1 MIKTLWCLVKQLGLY
16 AGGLSSFV
24 GGSSEDSADD
34 ETATAGMEITVQGS
48 YFRPLEFFSG
58 QGELMGH
65 VWSGTASEPTAAYQA
80 TTLLHDHEQ
89 TIRLLNG
96 ATVRFNVLG
105 ALSIDLSGQ
114 VQFSLWNRN
123 AHCQVDKK

>member
-1 MIKTLWCLVKQLGLY
+1 M
-16 AGGLSSFV
+16 
-24 GGSSEDSADD
+24 GGSDD
-34 ETATAGMEITVQGS
+34 EDNNADESATAGMEIKVQGS

-65 VWSGTASEPTAAYQA
+65 VWSGTASEPTPAYTA

-89 TIRLLNG
+89 ILRLQNG
-96 ATVRFNVLG
+96 ASLSIHILG
-105 ALSIDLSGQ
+105 ALSIDLNGQ
-114 VQFSLWNRN
+114 VQLSLWNRN